1 MDKERKKLQKELRDV
16 ERLSLIS
23 KEAQESI
30 KQSLK
35 HQLQEVEKRRHDFML
50 EHQKVQKRSQ
60 KIQSLQDKRRNLQND
75 SVAANKEMRKTRE
88 EIDKK
93 EERFRLLSDKVDKNR
108 TADAEMEAELQGLQ
122 AGERRGSNASQALDC
137 CLETMVEQ
145 IFALGADQTRSKFEV
160 MCQMFFRRIETRL
173 RRCQEEMKEGTVKMN
188 KSKAEQISSWC
199 SQRQAGSMKALQR
212 VVWSLIF
219 LVFGVHIVN
228 AEEQENQ
235 VHRGIAREVYPT
247 LQVDVQWKRMHS
259 RETCEC
265 KWDEEDFRKKRKEK
279 KTARVRTQEL
289 LETQSKGGEFKKSRR
304 KKMENNLLISESTAS
319 LTTKL
324 TRTSS
329 TCTTLQNKFGSL
341 S

>member
-1 MDKERKKLQKELRDV
+1 MGIVDETESRKKLDKERKKLQKELRDV

-30 KQSLK
+30 KQSLQ

-50 EHQKVQKRSQ
+50 ELQKVQKRSQ

-137 CLETMVEQ
+137 CLETMVGQ

-173 RRCQEEMKEGTVKMN
+173 RRCQEEMKEEGTVKMN

-199 SQRQAGSMKALQR
+199 SQRQAGSMRALKR
-212 VVWSLIF
+212 KVWSLIF
-219 LVFGVHIVN
+219 LVFGVHLVN

-235 VHRGIAREVYPT
+235 VHRVIAREDNQI
-247 LQVDVQWKRMHS
+247 LQIDVQW
-259 RETCEC
+259 
-265 KWDEEDFRKKRKEK
+265 
-279 KTARVRTQEL
+279 
-289 LETQSKGGEFKKSRR
+289 
-304 KKMENNLLISESTAS
+304 
-319 LTTKL
+319 
-324 TRTSS
+324 
-329 TCTTLQNKFGSL
+329 
-341 S
+341 